1 MTEEEDSEGAL
12 RREAVYL
19 GRQVFGVDLP
29 SSVVKRYIRANRQ
42 LLAGEFPGDAALRSA
57 LERAVRE
64 RRDVEAL
71 ELVLRPRRRHNL
83 ITRKLHVLSFLI
95 ETEPRFLPLYLN
107 ERRARAWAWTAL
119 AGHGLRAV
127 AKYVRGRWLLA
138 RLGLAR
144 D

>member
-1 MTEEEDSEGAL
+1 MMEKEDNECAL
-12 RREAVYL
+12 SREAVYL

-29 SSVVKRYIRANRQ
+29 SSVVGAYMRANRQ
-42 LLAGEFPGDAALRSA
+42 LLAGESARDAALNRA

-64 RRDVEAL
+64 GRDVEAL
-71 ELVLRPRRRHNL
+71 ELVLRLRRRDNL
-83 ITRKLHVLSFLI
+83 ITRKLHALSYLI

-107 ERRARAWAWTAL
+107 ERRVRVRAWAAL
-119 AGHGLRAV
+119 AGHGLRA
-127 AKYVRGRWLLA
+127 AGKYVRGRWLLA